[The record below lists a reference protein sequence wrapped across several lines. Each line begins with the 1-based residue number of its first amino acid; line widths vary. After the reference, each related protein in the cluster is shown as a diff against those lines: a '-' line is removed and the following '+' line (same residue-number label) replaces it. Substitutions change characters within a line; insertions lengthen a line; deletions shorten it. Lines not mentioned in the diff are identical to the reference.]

1 MLSARE
7 VGLVAQ
13 RELLR
18 NLRSTKGIAM
28 AALFFLGGLVPSV
41 IRMLLARA
49 TEGTGVERLTDED
62 RRALFQQV
70 LERQYHDAGIA
81 KHLSDAPLILYGLFA
96 GTLTF
101 LPFFILVIGF
111 DQIAREI
118 QHRTIRYS
126 AGRASRPAIVVGKAL
141 GTWGVIAVMT
151 LVLHVTVWIIA
162 LAQREGHAANILSWG
177 ARLWVF
183 NVMAAASYVGFTT
196 LMSSL
201 VRTPIVALFLGVGIG
216 FGLWLGYTILTL
228 IESTKAAG
236 WAFPNGYERLL
247 ISPDPLHVA
256 GGMAL
261 LVAWGAACVAG
272 ASVIVVKRDV

>member
-28 AALFFLGGLVPSV
+28 AVLFLLGGLVPSV
-41 IRMLLARA
+41 IQVVLTRA

-62 RRALFQQV
+62 RRALFQQL
-70 LERQYHDAGIA
+70 LERQYDKVIA
-81 KHLSDAPLILYGLFA
+81 KHLAEAPMVLYGLFA
-96 GTLTF
+96 GTLRF
-101 LPFFILVIGF
+101 PPFFILVIGF
-111 DQIAREI
+111 DQLAGEV

-126 AGRASRPAIVVGKAL
+126 AGRASRPSIVVGKAL
-141 GTWGVIAVMT
+141 GNWGVITVMI
-151 LVLHVTVWIIA
+151 LVLHLTVWIIA
-162 LAQREGHAANILSWG
+162 LAQRNGNAANILSWG
-177 ARLWVF
+177 ARMWVF
-183 NVMAAASYVGFTT
+183 NVVAAASYVGFTS

-216 FGLWLGYTILTL
+216 FALWLAYTILTL

-247 ISPDPLHVA
+247 ISPEPAQVA

-261 LVAWGAACVAG
+261 LVAWGAVCVAG